1 MWPKLL
7 DSRLRSGSYI
17 YWLKPKNA
25 TSIIWHLNL
34 DNEAKTPTSIGL
46 LFQPDRCGE
55 LGEERPDHSS
65 GKPFAAAGLEPRL
78 LALVDVDYVHVSGHS
93 VEGIGG
99 RGIGV
104 AADDLTLE
112 PNLHGLLLH
121 Y

>member
-1 MWPKLL
+1 MLFP
-7 DSRLRSGSYI
+7 RRFLR
-17 YWLKPKNA
+17 
-25 TSIIWHLNL
+25 HLNL
-34 DNEAKTPTSIGL
+34 DDEAKSLTRIGL

-55 LGEERPDHSS
+55 LRKERLDHSS

-78 LALVDVDYVHVSGHS
+78 LALVDVDYVHVSGYPL
-93 VEGIGG
+93 EGIGG